1 MALRKV
7 FQEGEDILRKK
18 ARPVERFDD
27 RLAELAQDMLE
38 TMKEENGV
46 GLAATQVGILKQMF
60 VMNLGDEVPEE
71 LQGDFVIVNPKISNT
86 AGEQELIEGCLSLP
100 GLYAHVK
107 RPEKLTLHY
116 QDLEGKEHEM
126 DLSGFPA
133 VCVCHETD
141 HLHGILF
148 RDKASEPLFRLD
160 AEGRPQ
166 TAKVAQVQDD
176 GSEI

>member
-27 RLAELAQDMLE
+27 RLAELAQDMIE

-60 VMNLGDEVPEE
+60 VMNLGDEMPEE
-71 LQGDFVIVNPKISNT
+71 LQGDMVIVNPRISNT
-86 AGEQELIEGCLSLP
+86 EGEQELIEGCLSLP

-107 RPEKLTLHY
+107 RPEKLTLRY
-116 QDLEGKEHEM
+116 QDLQGKEHEM

-141 HLHGILF
+141 HLQGILF
-148 RDKASEPLFRLD
+148 RDKASEALFRLD
-160 AEGRPQ
+160 ADGRPEIEGESQ
-166 TAKVAQVQDD
+166 AQDE
-176 GSEI
+176 GSEV